1 MPDAMSE
8 KKKKRQTMYKRT
20 QHDVTKHLV
29 VRHLNMADSNTKAK
43 HLLELELDR

>member
-1 MPDAMSE
+1 
-8 KKKKRQTMYKRT
+8 MYRRT

-29 VRHLNMADSNTKAK
+29 VRHLNMADGNTKAK